1 MLVETVYVRVNSAK
15 NGMLFASSKHLPDVK
30 EVRANLQQDGC
41 SARYDK
47 DKNLMYCFELN
58 PKQSIWAEIS

>member
-1 MLVETVYVRVNSAK
+1 MLIENVFVRVSSAE
-15 NGMLFASSKHLPDVK
+15 NGMTFASSKHLPDVQG
-30 EVRANLQQDGC
+30 VRSNLQQDGC

-58 PKQSIWAEIS
+58 PKQEKWAEIS

>member
-1 MLVETVYVRVNSAK
+1 MLVENVYVRVNSADS
-15 NGMLFASSKHLPDVK
+15 GMLFASSKHLPDVR

-47 DKNLMYCFELN
+47 DKNLMYCFELC
-58 PKQSIWAEIS
+58 PKQIKWAEIS